1 MRGALCLHIGTQNA
15 LFFVRFFLNVY
26 LYAKCAWKKNNM
38 EEKRRKRLAVAFSD
52 RMRAPNSQFPP
63 LAAHRRFPDQ
73 RRRKTKRQK
82 RDVKKKKMKKKWNKI
97 SNHVCRSMCLL
108 TVSVNASVVYIVITV
123 EWVLMS
129 FLASQRVRHFGLWL
143 TTLLDSV

>member
-1 MRGALCLHIGTQNA
+1 MLRVSKRFHVMREHDEKTLYFLTVHNAGALCLHIRTQNA

-38 EEKRRKRLAVAFSD
+38 EGKRRKRLAVAFSD

-82 RDVKKKKMKKKWNKI
+82 RDEKKKQKKNEIKYPTT
-97 SNHVCRSMCLL
+97 SVAVCVCSL
-108 TVSVNASVVYIVITV
+108 Y
-123 EWVLMS
+123 
-129 FLASQRVRHFGLWL
+129 Q
-143 TTLLDSV
+143 